1 MKNGMPERRSIERF
15 RTKLIGW
22 VAYDENAPAVECILW
37 DLSTTGARL
46 VFPDPALIPLDFD
59 QLEFDLHILEE
70 GMSAR
75 VRLIWTT
82 GEQYGVRF
90 TN

>member
-1 MKNGMPERRSIERF
+1 MKNGMPEHRSIERF
-15 RTKLIGW
+15 PTKLTGW
-22 VAYDENAPAVECILW
+22 VAYNKNAPAVECILW
-37 DLSTTGARL
+37 DLSATGARL
-46 VFPDPALIPLDFD
+46 VFPDPAAIPLDFD
-59 QLEFDLHILEE
+59 QLEFDLQIPEE